1 MSAYLGGNEADVRRA
16 LGPLKDMAE
25 RLGAAVLLITH
36 HSKRGASGTNG
47 KYRVRGS
54 IDYVGVCRANFVF
67 LADPD
72 DPGGRRRL
80 MLDNGGNLAPG
91 QPGLAF
97 VVNNEGGAARVD
109 WLPETIDLDA
119 DAALARAARI
129 GPSGATGRVARR
141 HACED
146 WLRGFLAGGPRLA
159 RECEQAAMVAGFNR
173 RLLERARMALAIRSV
188 RTGFGQGSCCHL
200 SLPETD
206 GGLPDGSDG
215 GGAPSILP
223 TS

>member
-1 MSAYLGGNEADVRRA
+1 M
-16 LGPLKDMAE
+16 
-25 RLGAAVLLITH
+25 LL
-36 HSKRGASGTNG
+36 
-47 KYRVRGS
+47 
-54 IDYVGVCRANFVF
+54 
-67 LADPD
+67 
-72 DPGGRRRL
+72 
-80 MLDNGGNLAPG
+80 NGGNLAPG

-109 WLPETIDLDA
+109 WLPATIDLDA

-129 GPSGATGRVARR
+129 GQSAAIGRVAHR

-159 RECEQAAMVAGFNR
+159 RECEQAAMVAGFHR
-173 RLLERARMALAIRSV
+173 RLLERARVALAIRSV

-206 GGLPDGSDG
+206 GGPSDGIDG
-215 GGAPSILP
+215 GGATSIHASRLDAVAAGRP
-223 TS
+223 IAPMGAGRRPYSSLRDVSRKCGI

>member
-1 MSAYLGGNEADVRRA
+1 
-16 LGPLKDMAE
+16 MAE
-25 RLGAAVLLITH
+25 RLGAAVVLITH

-54 IDYVGVCRANFVF
+54 IDYVGVCRANFLF

-97 VVNNEGGAARVD
+97 VVSDERGAARVD
-109 WLPETIDLDA
+109 WLPETIDPDA
-119 DAALARAARI
+119 DAALARAVKV
-129 GPSGATGRVARR
+129 GPSGTTGRVGRR
-141 HACED
+141 PACED
-146 WLRGFLAGGPRLA
+146 WLRGFLAVGPRSA
-159 RECEQAAMVAGFNR
+159 RECEQAAMNAGFNR
-173 RLLERARMALAIRSV
+173 GLLERARVALAIRSV
-188 RTGFGQGSCCHL
+188 RTGFGQGSSCRL

-206 GGLPDGSDG
+206 GGPPEGTDR
-215 GGAPSILP
+215 GGAPSILH